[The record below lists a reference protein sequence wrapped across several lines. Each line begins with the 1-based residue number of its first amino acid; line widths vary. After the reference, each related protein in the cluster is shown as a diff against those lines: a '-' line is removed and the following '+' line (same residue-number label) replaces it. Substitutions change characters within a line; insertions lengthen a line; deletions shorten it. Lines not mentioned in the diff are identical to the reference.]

1 MIGFCAQAATEANTS
16 WHEYK
21 AISLPAVT
29 QSRLDTKLKLLELVS
44 LRQWNIVD
52 QTSDS
57 FKMSLNKCNIKIIFT
72 DEAITINQ
80 DNLNQEPVYNGQAKR
95 PLCSRNWLSNIAK
108 DINTTLNIMSIQ
120 QQAINLEKANNTAT
134 K

>member
-1 MIGFCAQAATEANTS
+1 MIGFYAQAASETNTT

-29 QSRLDTKLKLLELVS
+29 QSQLNTKLKLLELVS
-44 LRQWNIVD
+44 LRQWNIVN

-57 FKMSLNKCNIKIIFT
+57 FEMSLNKCNLKITFT
-72 DEAITINQ
+72 DEVITINQ
-80 DNLNQEPVYNGQAKR
+80 DNHNQAPVYNGQAKR
-95 PLCSRNWLSNIAK
+95 PLCSRNWLSNVAK

-120 QQAINLEKANNTAT
+120 QQAINLENANSTAV